1 MTLLEVR
8 GVSRRYGTV
17 AALSD
22 VSLDVAQGEAVGL
35 VGESGSGK
43 STLLKCVMGLERP
56 DTGTITYD
64 GREITRLPERRRRFL
79 RRDVQMVFQDPHS
92 SLNPRMTVEQL
103 VGEGILVHRLEPTAA
118 ARRDRVAELLT
129 MVGLNPDD
137 MGRLPASFS
146 GGQRQRVAI
155 ARALAV
161 RPRLLVCDEPVSA
174 LDVSVQA
181 QVVNVL
187 AAMRAELGLALL
199 FVAHDLAIVGYLCP
213 RIAVITGGRIVEDG
227 PREQVLGA
235 PHHLYTRA
243 LLDAVPVPDPAY
255 AGTHERTA

>member
-1 MTLLEVR
+1 MSLLELR
-8 GVSRRYGTV
+8 GVGRRYGRV

-22 VSLDVAQGEAVGL
+22 VDLDVGDGEAVGL

-43 STLLKCVMGLERP
+43 STLLKCVMRLERP
-56 DTGTITYD
+56 DTGTITFD
-64 GREITRLPERRRRFL
+64 GRDVTRLPEQRLRFL
-79 RRDVQMVFQDPHS
+79 RRDVQMVFQDPHA

-118 ARRDRVAELLT
+118 ARRERVAELLA
-129 MVGLNPDD
+129 MVGLDPKDG
-137 MGRLPASFS
+137 GRYPASFS
-146 GGQRQRVAI
+146 GGQRQRIAI

-199 FVAHDLAIVGYLCP
+199 FVAHDLAVVGHLCP
-213 RIAVITGGRIVEDG
+213 RVAVIHDGRIVEDG
-227 PREQVLGA
+227 PREQVLA
-235 PHHLYTRA
+235 TPHHPYTRA
-243 LLDAVPVPDPAY
+243 LLDAVPVPDPGPY
-255 AGTHERTA
+255 ERTA